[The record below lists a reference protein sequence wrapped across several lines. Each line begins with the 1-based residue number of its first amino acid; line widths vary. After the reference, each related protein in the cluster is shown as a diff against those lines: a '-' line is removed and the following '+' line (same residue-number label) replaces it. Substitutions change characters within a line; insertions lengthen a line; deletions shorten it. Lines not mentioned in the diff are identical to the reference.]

1 MTNTEALDA
10 MRKAGTCGYKPI
22 AAKAAS
28 AKQ

>member
-22 AAKAAS
+22 TAKAAA
-28 AKQ
+28 AK